1 MLNETFSVMLNR
13 KIPDVFIFLRFM
25 EIALVPIDLKTISSK
40 CSFFCLTKAFV
51 INHFL
56 SVLQFA
62 RISEALPSN
71 VIYRRAAEENP
82 IVDLV
87 E

>member
-1 MLNETFSVMLNR
+1 MYS
-13 KIPDVFIFLRFM
+13 FLRFM
-25 EIALVPIDLKTISSK
+25 EIALVPIDLKTSSSK

-62 RISEALPSN
+62 RISEALRLLSN
-71 VIYRRAAEENP
+71 VIYRRAAKENP

>member
-1 MLNETFSVMLNR
+1 MYA
-13 KIPDVFIFLRFM
+13 FLRF
-25 EIALVPIDLKTISSK
+25 IGNSFGTDRSQDISSK

-62 RISEALPSN
+62 RISEALRLLSN
-71 VIYRRAAEENP
+71 VIYRRAAKENP